1 MHTALSEFSA
11 VELSAL
17 IKQRTISPLELV
29 RHSIERAHKLQPTLN
44 CFITICSERAIK
56 EARLAEQALLK
67 GETLGALH
75 GVPFTVKDIV
85 HTEAVVTS
93 FGAVPLKDFVP
104 SEDAV
109 AVARLRRAGAILIGK
124 TTTPEFGSKCLT
136 DSPLFGKTA
145 NPWQLGRT
153 SGGSSGGA
161 AVAVAAG
168 IAPIAIATDGGG
180 STRIPAACNGVVG
193 IKQSLGLVPHSQAQ
207 DLFSNQTYVTPMTR
221 TVADTA
227 LMLDLMGGEHP
238 CDPWSNGFEKPD
250 LFRTIGDMKSLR
262 GKRIMAWAAPPE
274 RPLATET
281 RQLFELALLR
291 LSDLGAVIEPV
302 EGNGMDIEPIW
313 RTINH
318 TVWRTRFAALAAR
331 YGQDLSDTF
340 HRQLALAKDLSAVA
354 YQEAMFERTKLF
366 LRVQAMFGS
375 VDFLAMPTISRSA
388 LSIDHDL
395 FSGIDID
402 GQHYD
407 ELRANWFP
415 NTMPF
420 NMTGHPAISLPCGFD
435 QDGMPLGLQL
445 VGPLRGDR
453 ELLQVAALFEMA
465 TGLLNQRPMI

>member
-1 MHTALSEFSA
+1 MHTSLSEFSA

-17 IKQRTISPLELV
+17 IKQRMISPLELV

-44 CFITICSERAIK
+44 CFITICSERAIM

-67 GETLGALH
+67 GESLGALH

-207 DLFSNQTYVTPMTR
+207 DVFSNQTYVTPMTR

-274 RPLATET
+274 RPLAAET

-465 TGLLNQRPMI
+465 TGFLNQRPMI

>member
-238 CDPWSNGFEKPD
+238 CDPWSNGFEKLD

-302 EGNGMDIEPIW
+302 EGNGMDIEAVW

-318 TVWRTRFAALAAR
+318 TVWRTRFADLAAR

-445 VGPLRGDR
+445 VGPLRADR

-465 TGLLNQRPMI
+465 SGLLNQRPMI

>member
-250 LFRTIGDMKSLR
+250 LFRTIRNMTSLR

-274 RPLATET
+274 RPLAAET

-291 LSDLGAVIEPV
+291 LSDLGAVIEPA

>member
-44 CFITICSERAIK
+44 CFITICSERAIM

-274 RPLATET
+274 RPLAAET
-281 RQLFELALLR
+281 RQLFELALRR

-302 EGNGMDIEPIW
+302 EGNGMDIEPVW

-318 TVWRTRFAALAAR
+318 TVWRTRFADLAAR

-366 LRVQAMFGS
+366 LRVQAMFRS

-465 TGLLNQRPMI
+465 SGLLNQRPMI

>member
-1 MHTALSEFSA
+1 MHTSLSEFSA

-17 IKQRTISPLELV
+17 IKQRMISPLELV

-44 CFITICSERAIK
+44 CFITICSERAIM

-67 GETLGALH
+67 GESLGALH

-109 AVARLRRAGAILIGK
+109 AVARLRGAGAILIGK

-207 DLFSNQTYVTPMTR
+207 DVFSNQTYVTPMTR

-274 RPLATET
+274 RPLAAET

-366 LRVQAMFGS
+366 LRVQAMFRS

-465 TGLLNQRPMI
+465 SGLLNQRPMI

>member
-17 IKQRTISPLELV
+17 IKQRMISPLELV

-44 CFITICSERAIK
+44 CFITICSERAIM

-67 GETLGALH
+67 GESLGALH

-207 DLFSNQTYVTPMTR
+207 DVFSNQTYVTPMTR

-274 RPLATET
+274 RPLAAET

-465 TGLLNQRPMI
+465 SGLLNQRPMI

>member
-274 RPLATET
+274 RPLAAET

>member
-250 LFRTIGDMKSLR
+250 LFRTIRNMTSLR

-274 RPLATET
+274 RPLAAET

-291 LSDLGAVIEPV
+291 LSDLGAVIEPA

-445 VGPLRGDR
+445 VGPLRADR

-465 TGLLNQRPMI
+465 SGLLNQRPMI

>member
-250 LFRTIGDMKSLR
+250 LFRTIGDTTSLR

-302 EGNGMDIEPIW
+302 EGNGMDIEAVW

-318 TVWRTRFAALAAR
+318 TVWRTRFADLAAR

-445 VGPLRGDR
+445 VGPLRADR

-465 TGLLNQRPMI
+465 SGLLNQRPMI

>member
-1 MHTALSEFSA
+1 MHTSLSEFSA

-17 IKQRTISPLELV
+17 IKQRMISPLELV

-44 CFITICSERAIK
+44 CFITICSERAII

-250 LFRTIGDMKSLR
+250 LFRTIGDMTSLR

-274 RPLATET
+274 RPLAAET

-435 QDGMPLGLQL
+435 QEGMPLGLQL

-465 TGLLNQRPMI
+465 SGLLNQRPMI

>member
-318 TVWRTRFAALAAR
+318 TVWRTRFADLAAR

-445 VGPLRGDR
+445 VGPLRADR

-465 TGLLNQRPMI
+465 SGLLNQRPMI

>member
-1 MHTALSEFSA
+1 MHTSLSEFSA

-44 CFITICSERAIK
+44 CFITICSERAIM

-274 RPLATET
+274 RPLAAET
-281 RQLFELALLR
+281 RQLFELALRR

-302 EGNGMDIEPIW
+302 EGNGMDIEPVW

-318 TVWRTRFAALAAR
+318 TVWRTRFADLAAR

-366 LRVQAMFGS
+366 LRVQAMFRS

-402 GQHYD
+402 GQHFD

-435 QDGMPLGLQL
+435 QEGMPLGLQL

-465 TGLLNQRPMI
+465 SGLLNQRPMI

>member
-1 MHTALSEFSA
+1 M
-11 VELSAL
+11 
-17 IKQRTISPLELV
+17 
-29 RHSIERAHKLQPTLN
+29 
-44 CFITICSERAIK
+44 
-56 EARLAEQALLK
+56 
-67 GETLGALH
+67 
-75 GVPFTVKDIV
+75 
-85 HTEAVVTS
+85 
-93 FGAVPLKDFVP
+93 
-104 SEDAV
+104 
-109 AVARLRRAGAILIGK
+109 
-124 TTTPEFGSKCLT
+124 
-136 DSPLFGKTA
+136 
-145 NPWQLGRT
+145 
-153 SGGSSGGA
+153 
-161 AVAVAAG
+161 
-168 IAPIAIATDGGG
+168 
-180 STRIPAACNGVVG
+180 VG

-207 DLFSNQTYVTPMTR
+207 DVFSNQTYVTPMTR

-274 RPLATET
+274 RPLAAET

-465 TGLLNQRPMI
+465 SGLLNQRPMI

>member
-250 LFRTIGDMKSLR
+250 LFRTIGDMTSLR

-274 RPLATET
+274 RPLAAET

-445 VGPLRGDR
+445 VGPLRADR

-465 TGLLNQRPMI
+465 SGLLNQRPMI